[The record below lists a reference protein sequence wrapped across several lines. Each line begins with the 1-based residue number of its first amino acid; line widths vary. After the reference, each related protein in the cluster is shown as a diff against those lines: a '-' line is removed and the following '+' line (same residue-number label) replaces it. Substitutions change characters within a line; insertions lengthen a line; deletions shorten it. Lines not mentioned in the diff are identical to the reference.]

1 MQPSNQVIYNE
12 HLDGSAFFWEAGK
25 TAIMLIHGFTATTAE
40 VRPLAK
46 VLFEKGYTVAGPL
59 LPGHYTKP
67 EDLNQI
73 KWQDWVNFVR
83 SQYEELNNS
92 YDHVIVGGESMGGLL
107 TLYLASVFP
116 EIKALL
122 TYAPALKVKMTRFQ
136 QWLVPILARLRMS
149 IQKKD
154 LGEDKLWQGYYSYP
168 LRGTEQLLLLQS
180 EVYQRLPKIN
190 QPILIMQGRLDPT
203 VHPDVPNMIYNTINS
218 SIKEVVWMENTEHC
232 VIIDKEM
239 HLAAQITLDFLS
251 SI

>member
-1 MQPSNQVIYNE
+1 
-12 HLDGSAFFWEAGK
+12 
-25 TAIMLIHGFTATTAE
+25 MLIHGFTATTAE

-67 EDLNQI
+67 DDLNKI
-73 KWQDWVNFVR
+73 KWQDWVDSVK
-83 SQYEELNNS
+83 SQYEKLNQS
-92 YDHVIVGGESMGGLL
+92 YEQVIIGGESMGGLL
-107 TLYLASVFP
+107 TLYLASEYP

-122 TYAPALKVKMTRFQ
+122 TYAPALKVIMTRFQ
-136 QWLVPILARLRMS
+136 KWLIPILSSLKMS
-149 IQKKD
+149 IHKKD

-180 EVYQRLPKIN
+180 EVLQRLPKIN

-203 VHPDVPNMIYNTINS
+203 IHPEVPNMIYNSINS

-239 HLAAQITLDFLS
+239 DLAAQITLDFLS